1 MLYFVVD
8 IIKLCCII
16 GLSTTEDTDMTYTA
30 YKIENTKARLCAA
43 SMTTNDKEAFEMV
56 KAAWENAGYIVN
68 VETES

>member
-1 MLYFVVD
+1 
-8 IIKLCCII
+8 
-16 GLSTTEDTDMTYTA
+16 MTYTA